1 MPACRAPGWLIDAE
15 IQRQSVELSVGWRL
29 VGRRPGH
36 FLHAGLRRSRRG
48 LVDAG
53 PRRCLK
59 CQPRIDEPSR
69 PRLSQRRD
77 KLFKQPGLPAGG
89 RTRER
94 MAGVDGRHAGSV
106 ADRSRRL
113 YPLRGSAVRPRRRSA
128 GRALAVSQRRLCDRT
143 GDGAFLLHA
152 LILLSD
158 LRGLPAERAHRSP
171 LEAGL
176 ATLPFAVGYFASSL
190 ASSHV
195 MQRLGVRAPTLG
207 FALEVLGFGV
217 VMLAVGNVLADSLEL
232 GLVVGGHQSRPRR
245 HRSASRARLGYRD
258 LDLPDRRGARRRRDR
273 RRILRRTRD
282 EPRPRRLCACLQ
294 RRARVQR
301 RPARPRR
308 APLAMA
314 RGRSI
319 RRRTCGARAE
329 VSLAA
334 TRPFSR
340 NYRVSFQ
347 ECSPPLSP

>member
-1 MPACRAPGWLIDAE
+1 MLVASPIALVAFIRFEA
-15 IQRQSVELSVGWRL
+15 RLSARGGDPL
-29 VGRRPGH
+29 VALSLFRNGG
-36 FLHAGLRRSRRG
+36 FAIG
-48 LVDAG
+48 LVMA
-53 PRRCLK
+53 LFFYT
-59 CQPRIDEPSR
+59 
-69 PRLSQRRD
+69 LSSFYLTFAVYLQS
-77 KLFKQPGLPAGG
+77 GL
-89 RTRER
+89 
-94 MAGVDGRHAGSV
+94 
-106 ADRSRRL
+106 
-113 YPLRGSAVRPRRRSA
+113 
-128 GRALAVSQRRLCDRT
+128 
-143 GDGAFLLHA
+143 
-152 LILLSD
+152 
-158 LRGLPAERAHRSP
+158 HRSP

-195 MQRLGVRAPTLG
+195 MQRLGVRALTLG

-282 EPRPRRLCACLQ
+282 GPRPRRLCACLQ